1 MTSTIPVTGFDLDKS
16 SVTGT
21 VGGADTV
28 VTVSNI
34 QPSEATNKKFSA
46 TSDNPNVATVT
57 SSDGI
62 HFNIHRVATGAT
74 TVNIKSD
81 DSSVTKAVSVT
92 VS

>member
-1 MTSTIPVTGFDLDKS
+1 MSTVPVTGFDLDKS

-21 VGGADTV
+21 VGGADEV
-28 VTVSNI
+28 VTVQNI

-46 TSDNPNVATVT
+46 TSDNPKVATVT

-62 HFNIHRVATGAT
+62 HFNIHPVATGAT
-74 TVNIKSD
+74 KVNIKAN
-81 DSSVTKAVSVT
+81 DSSVTKSVSVT